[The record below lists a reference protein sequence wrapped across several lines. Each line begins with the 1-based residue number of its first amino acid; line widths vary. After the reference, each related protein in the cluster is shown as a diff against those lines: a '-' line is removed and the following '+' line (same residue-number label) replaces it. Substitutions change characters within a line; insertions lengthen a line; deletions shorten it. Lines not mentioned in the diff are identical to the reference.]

1 MALVRDVQSPWFGVN
16 LDTGN
21 FNTPDPY
28 GDLARLAP
36 YAVNVQVKVSIHPQ
50 GGKRQPID
58 LKRLAQ
64 ILKDSG
70 YRGYIVLEFEEP
82 TDPLVECPRYIAE
95 MRRAFV
101 G

>member
-1 MALVRDVQSPWFGVN
+1 MN
-16 LDTGN
+16 LDSRAIST
-21 FNTPDPY
+21 TPDPY
-28 GDLARLAP
+28 GDPARLAP
-36 YAVNVQVKVSIHPQ
+36 YAVNVQVKISMHPA
-50 GGKRQPID
+50 GGKRAPAD

-82 TDPLVECPRYIAE
+82 TDPLVECPRYIAD
-95 MRRAFV
+95 MRRAFL